1 MSVARF
7 LLVVV
12 LVTIAV
18 SHAAKTDV
26 KRRSGLSVLRDL
38 KNGMY
43 NGTNVSL
50 STLVGTFTENGSQH
64 LSKIFVDFVYSLLC
78 RATTCFEFVSSVVEA
93 MSEAADN
100 EEDEYQ
106 HTGQVWRYGQRGW
119 NWTFGQGICK
129 KWYHFGSFFSFW
141 GKETWTDVGY
151 CFFAFLPQLS
161 KLVFGELVFAWFCVC
176 SYRLCPSRAQIYCV
190 WKWAAWPETAKEE
203 IRWSAFSV
211 NAIVVLLSM
220 NHFLVHMKYWNA
232 WGYVYARVHAPL
244 TSGDQIILQK
254 NSDCTCQYLLLWH
267 WGPFVWPMICLASV
281 MICLSCARFW
291 CWLKSFF

>member
-1 MSVARF
+1 MSVTRL
-7 LLVVV
+7 LLVVF
-12 LVTIAV
+12 LATIAV

-50 STLVGTFTENGSQH
+50 STLVGTFGENGSELVQ
-64 LSKIFVDFVYSLLC
+64 KICVEFVYTLVC
-78 RATTCFEFVSSVVEA
+78 RATTCLEFIVSVVEC
-93 MSEAADN
+93 SSHAADN
-100 EEDEYQ
+100 EEDEYV
-106 HTGQVWRYGQRGW
+106 HTGAIPRYGQRGW

-129 KWYHFGSFFSFW
+129 RWYHFGSFFNFW

-151 CFFAFLPQLS
+151 SFLGFVPELS
-161 KLVFGELVFAWFCVC
+161 KLVLGELLIAWFLLW
-176 SYRLCPSRAQIYCV
+176 SYRQRPSWAQIYCV
-190 WKWAAWPETAKEE
+190 WKWAAWPQPAAQE

-232 WGYVYARVHAPL
+232 WGYISARVHAPL
-244 TSGDQIILQK
+244 TSGDQVLMQK
-254 NSDCTCQYLLLWH
+254 NSDCTCQHLLLWH
-267 WGPFVWPMICLASV
+267 WGVFVWPMICLALV
-281 MICLSCARFW
+281 MICISLACFWRWIKSC
-291 CWLKSFF
+291 L